1 MPETNDDRLHSTVEA
16 RVRARKSLSN
26 AQYEHHVPVLLNEVL
41 QLGAPSPG
49 ELWVDCTLGF
59 GGHSEALLASD
70 ATVVG
75 IDQDPFTLAHTRG
88 RLRSHGES
96 FQTVEGNFRHLRT
109 LLAQIGVSRV
119 DGILADLGVS
129 SKQLDQAERGFSFM
143 HDGPIDMRMSGKGPT
158 AEALIETETTA
169 GLASLIKRNG
179 DEKYAYVIAKAI
191 HRWFEST
198 LVRTTRGLAAVI
210 EEALPAR
217 ERRLRNHHP
226 ATKTF
231 QALRMAINDELGAL
245 DDLLDAVPE
254 CMAPNGRF
262 LVITFHSLEDRRV
275 KRQFRKWGGESDP
288 VRGAAMSLPNT
299 MECLGRIINRK
310 PMVANDD
317 ERLCNPRSRSA
328 KLRGFTFSEVAA

>member
-1 MPETNDDRLHSTVEA
+1 MPETNGDRLHSTVEA

-88 RLRSHGES
+88 RLSSHGES

-129 SKQLDQAERGFSFM
+129 SKQLDEAERGFSFM
-143 HDGPIDMRMSGKGPT
+143 HDGPIDMRMSGKG
-158 AEALIETETTA
+158 L
-169 GLASLIKRNG
+169 
-179 DEKYAYVIAKAI
+179 Y
-191 HRWFEST
+191 
-198 LVRTTRGLAAVI
+198 
-210 EEALPAR
+210 
-217 ERRLRNHHP
+217 
-226 ATKTF
+226 
-231 QALRMAINDELGAL
+231 
-245 DDLLDAVPE
+245 
-254 CMAPNGRF
+254 
-262 LVITFHSLEDRRV
+262 
-275 KRQFRKWGGESDP
+275 
-288 VRGAAMSLPNT
+288 
-299 MECLGRIINRK
+299 
-310 PMVANDD
+310 
-317 ERLCNPRSRSA
+317 SRSVDRNRND
-328 KLRGFTFSEVAA
+328 RGISEPH